1 MNFRIAIAL
10 LAAVTA
16 SDSVD
21 ALPHVHPDVHR
32 TLRKQGTVNLLVTLS
47 ASTESTL
54 ESFKETEFESRSAQ
68 IESLKEQLETHHKN
82 ASAEVET
89 LLGQE
94 RSADLHGGYKS
105 FWISSQVVI
114 STASFELVEKL
125 AGLRSIASIREG
137 VVAKVDWLFD
147 LGSVDSSKEN
157 ILRSSSAQQQASE
170 NSWGVDKI
178 GAPQV
183 WAEGFNGQGVVVASI
198 DGGVR
203 WTHEALKDN
212 FRGAYGWYDPELKAA
227 EPYDVDGHGTH
238 TMGTIAGSKG
248 IGVAPGVKW
257 MACKGCRVDDCT
269 DADLLEC
276 AQFVLCPTDTQGQNA
291 DCSKAPRIVSNS
303 WSSPGGD
310 DWYKAAVDA
319 WVAAGIIPVFSQ
331 GNTGPNCS
339 TVRSPGDYANVIA
352 VGASTPDEE
361 LAYFSSR
368 GPSVWGGVKPEISA
382 PGWAVRSAYG
392 TGDSDYLESYG
403 TSMATPHVTGAIAL
417 VLSSQPKYTTV
428 DVKCVLLRT
437 AKTTTLVA
445 TNDTCGDTS
454 DAELPNN
461 QWGHGR
467 LDAYAAVLNLY
478 YLLPTTE
485 QDGAFC

>member
-1 MNFRIAIAL
+1 MNGRIATSLLAT
-10 LAAVTA
+10 LAAVIATDA
-16 SDSVD
+16 VD
-21 ALPHVHPDVHR
+21 ALPHVHPGVHR

-47 ASTESTL
+47 GSTESTL
-54 ESFKETEFESRSAQ
+54 ESFKEATFESRSAQ
-68 IESLKEQLETHHKN
+68 IESLKDQLETHHKN
-82 ASAEVET
+82 ASTEVEK
-89 LLGQE
+89 LLSQE
-94 RSADLHGGYKS
+94 RAGDLHGGYKS

-114 STASFELVEKL
+114 SAASFELVEKL
-125 AGLRSIASIREG
+125 AEIGSIASIREEA
-137 VVAKVDWLFD
+137 VAKLDWSYDFGRVESLD
-147 LGSVDSSKEN
+147 KTTLH
-157 ILRSSSAQQQASE
+157 LSAQKATR
-170 NSWGVDKI
+170 NSWGIDKI

-212 FRGAYGWYDPELKAA
+212 FRGAYGWYDPEFKSA

-248 IGVAPGVKW
+248 VGVAPGVKW

-276 AQFVLCPTDTQGQNA
+276 AQFVLCPTDTQGLNA

-310 DWYKAAVDA
+310 DWYKAVVDA

-331 GNTGPNCS
+331 GNTGPSCN

-352 VGASTPDEE
+352 VGAMTPDGE
-361 LAYFSSR
+361 LTDYSAR

-403 TSMATPHVTGAIAL
+403 TSMATPHVAGAIAL
-417 VLSSQPKYTTV
+417 VLSSQPKYTAT
-428 DVKCVLLRT
+428 DVKRVLFRT
-437 AKTTTLVA
+437 AKTRSLVP
-445 TNDTCGDTS
+445 TNDTCGNTLDS
-454 DAELPNN
+454 EWPNN
-461 QWGHGR
+461 MWGYGH
-467 LDAYAAVLNLY
+467 LDVYAAFINLY
-478 YLLPTTE
+478 SLSY
-485 QDGAFC
+485 GGH